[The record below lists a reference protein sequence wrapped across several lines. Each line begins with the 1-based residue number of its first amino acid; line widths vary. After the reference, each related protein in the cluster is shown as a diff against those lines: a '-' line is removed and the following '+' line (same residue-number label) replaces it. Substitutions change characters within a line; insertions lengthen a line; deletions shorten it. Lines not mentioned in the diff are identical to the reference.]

1 MSNVFHDFL
10 AGQPILLLFLVLS
23 LGYLIVNIEAFGINL
38 GTVGGALQ
46 AGLSCK

>member
-10 AGQPILLLFLVLS
+10 AGQPILFLVLS